1 MAQQRSINGVTKEAL
16 LKSYQ
21 KRLRDGV
28 KAMVDNFTEIIKL
41 AKSEEDS
48 AVTRATQAEQDY
60 YEMEVRAANI
70 VRAGESLVKLI
81 ADMKQ
86 FFIVN
91 SFTLMNESVL
101 NNTKVLEKTSMESD
115 AKLQAIRDDIA
126 TDLIE
131 LEEEYYLSPYK

>member
-1 MAQQRSINGVTKEAL
+1 MAQQRGLSSGTKEAL
-16 LKSYQ
+16 LKTYQ
-21 KRLRDGV
+21 KRLKDGV

-48 AVTRATQAEQDY
+48 VVTRIAQAEQDY

-70 VRAGESLVKLI
+70 VRAGESLVRLI

-91 SFTLMNESVL
+91 SFTLVNESL
-101 NNTKVLEKTSMESD
+101 MNNAKNLEKAIIEND
-115 AKLQAIRDDIA
+115 VKLLSIRDEVAI
-126 TDLIE
+126 DLME
-131 LEEEYYLSPYK
+131 LEEEYYSSPYK